1 MSEQQEIHSNIDQ
14 HPPTQEAK
22 NTSKPPR
29 PQPKKLSLEEEIT
42 KHEEIAESITLVFR
56 ITFAIL
62 FSSILASLG
71 YALGSTIW
79 VGIGVLLGL
88 YSSHGAIYGFF
99 MLEINEF
106 IRLFLLFGISLFF
119 VLKLLWPFNQNDN
132 SCRPP
137 LIW

>member
-22 NTSKPPR
+22 NTTKPPR

-88 YSSHGAIYGFF
+88 CFFPVGAIYGFF

-106 IRLFLLFGISLFF
+106 LRLFLLFGIRSMFF
-119 VLKLLWPFNQNDN
+119 VLKLLWPF
-132 SCRPP
+132 
-137 LIW
+137 